1 MPTAPTPLSTG
12 TWDYQTTHL
21 DWRSPDAPPRFF
33 DMLQG
38 VLIMAAIYAA
48 MQIVMLLL
56 ALLLVTPFVWFR
68 GENWVEIASGFL
80 DPELWL
86 LGLGIAIAMAVIPP
100 LLSLLF
106 SSVEAFR
113 FDAQTQQLHTTER
126 RAWFAPVTRSWPFA
140 AISAIQPTHSSAFSA
155 FSGLEVTLTHA
166 PGKPL
171 QLMLGDN
178 CTQHDLETQAQWLRP
193 HFGERVLPLVEG
205 SFD

>member
-1 MPTAPTPLSTG
+1 MPTAPIPLSTG
-12 TWDYQTTHL
+12 IWDYQTTHL
-21 DWRSPDAPPRFF
+21 SWRSPDAPPRFF
-33 DMLQG
+33 GMLQG
-38 VLIMAAIYAA
+38 VLMVAAIYAG
-48 MQIVMLLL
+48 MQIAVLLL

-68 GENWVEIASGFL
+68 GENWVEVATGFL

-86 LGLGIAIAMAVIPP
+86 LGLGIAVTLAVIPP
-100 LLSLLF
+100 LFGLLF

-140 AISAIQPTHSSAFSA
+140 TITAIQPTHSSA

-166 PGKPL
+166 RSKPR

-178 CTQHDLETQAQWLRP
+178 CTQQDLETQAQWLRP
-193 HFGERVLPLVEG
+193 HFGERVLPVVEG

>member
-12 TWDYQTTHL
+12 TWDYQSTHL
-21 DWRSPDAPPRFF
+21 DWRSPDAQPRFF

-38 VLIMAAIYAA
+38 VLIMAVIYAA

-68 GENWVEIASGFL
+68 GENWVEIAAGFL
-80 DPELWL
+80 DPKLWL

-106 SSVEAFR
+106 RSVEAFR

-140 AISAIQPTHSSAFSA
+140 AITTIQPTHSSA
-155 FSGLEVTLTHA
+155 FSGLEVTLTPA
-166 PGKPL
+166 MGKPR

-178 CTQHDLETQAQWLRP
+178 CTQQELETQSQWLRP
-193 HFGERVLPLVEG
+193 HFGERLLPVVEG